1 MIATIAYLLAVVLC
15 ATRGVLEYLIGKDA
29 AYLIQVGGIVGLL
42 VWYISPTAIAAYF
55 RDEGRLSFG
64 FVVGMLFSV
73 ALSIVATLEV
83 TDQLGRSYLLV
94 FVFTLFV
101 YFYAISNYQKRFVR
115 PRIAYAGLVLI
126 ALIEAGVALAQQ
138 QNVFPIDLPG
148 ATYGFDNLRAP
159 ALTGS
164 YLHYPL
170 FAAIA
175 ASLCGVDYL
184 VRKNVLS
191 GLACAVLSFAIFSA
205 LSRSGMLII
214 LGTFGLAFVQGPIQF
229 ITRNAKLIVA
239 TVFATMAILIFGVA
253 VSSQNDSVV
262 NAGTERIMGATNLE
276 SDGNDGRTEAWDKAR
291 ALALPANVIAGTYF
305 GLVTN
310 SAPDPV
316 KQEFGV
322 VESSVLQQI
331 LNIGLMG
338 AIFYYGVLVSVTKL
352 ASSES
357 RISLCV
363 WAALFQTF
371 FYQSIEVI
379 PFVFILMTLPVFDY
393 VGGPRRNST

>member
-42 VWYISPTAIAAYF
+42 IWYISPSAIAAYF

-64 FVVGMLFSV
+64 FLVGLLFSI
-73 ALSIVATLEV
+73 ALSIVMTLEV
-83 TDQLGRSYLLV
+83 TGQIGLSYL
-94 FVFTLFV
+94 FVFIFTVFIF
-101 YFYAISNYQKRFVR
+101 FYAISNYQRRFVR
-115 PRIAYAGLVLI
+115 PRVAYAGLVLI
-126 ALIEAGVALAQQ
+126 ALIEAGVAVAQQ

-159 ALTGS
+159 SLTGS

-170 FAAIA
+170 FVSIA

-214 LGTFGLAFVQGPIQF
+214 LGTFGLAFALQPIQF
-229 ITRNAKLIVA
+229 ITKNAKLILA
-239 TVFATMAILIFGVA
+239 TVFATMAIMIFGVA

-262 NAGTERIMGATNLE
+262 NVGTERMMGATNLQ
-276 SDGNDGRTEAWDKAR
+276 SDGNEGRTEAWDKAQS
-291 ALALPANVIAGTYF
+291 LAMPANLITGTYF

-316 KQEFGV
+316 RQEFGI

-338 AIFYYGVLVSVTKL
+338 AIFYYGVLISVTRL
-352 ASSES
+352 ASKES
-357 RISLCV
+357 RISLCI
-363 WAALFQTF
+363 WAALFQTS

-379 PFVFILMTLPVFDY
+379 PFIFILMTLPVFDY
-393 VGGPRRNST
+393 VGGPRRDSA

>member
-29 AYLIQVGGIVGLL
+29 AYLVQVGGIVGLL
-42 VWYISPTAIAAYF
+42 IWYISPTAIAAYF
-55 RDEGRLSFG
+55 RDEGRWSFG
-64 FVVGMLFSV
+64 FLAGMLFSIG
-73 ALSIVATLEV
+73 LSIVATLEL
-83 TDQLGRSYLLV
+83 TDQLGPSYLFV
-94 FVFTLFV
+94 FIFTLFI

-159 ALTGS
+159 SLTGS

-170 FAAIA
+170 FVAIA

-239 TVFATMAILIFGVA
+239 TVFATMAIMIFGVA
-253 VSSQNDSVV
+253 LSSQNDSVFNV
-262 NAGTERIMGATNLE
+262 GTQRMMGATDLQ
-276 SDGNDGRTEAWDKAR
+276 SDGNDGRAEAWDKAES
-291 ALALPANVIAGTYF
+291 LASPVNVITGTYF

-316 KQEFGV
+316 KQEFGI

-352 ASSES
+352 TSSAS

>member
-15 ATRGVLEYLIGKDA
+15 ASRGVLEYLIGKDA
-29 AYLIQVGGIVGLL
+29 AYLAQVGGIVLLL

-55 RDEGRLSFG
+55 RDQGRLSFG
-64 FVVGMLFSV
+64 FLIGMLFSI

-83 TDQLGRSYLLV
+83 TGQLGLSYLFV
-94 FVFTLFV
+94 FIFTLFV
-101 YFYAISNYQKRFVR
+101 YFYAISNYQRRFVR
-115 PRIAYAGLVLI
+115 PRFAYAGLVLI

-159 ALTGS
+159 SLTGS

-170 FAAIA
+170 FVSIA

-191 GLACAVLSFAIFSA
+191 GIACAVLSFAIFSA

-214 LGTFGLAFVQGPIQF
+214 LGTFGLAFLQGPIQF

-239 TVFATMAILIFGVA
+239 TVFATMAIMIFGVA

-262 NAGTERIMGATNLE
+262 NVGTERMMGATDLQ
-276 SDGNDGRTEAWDKAR
+276 SDGNDGRTEAWEKAKS
-291 ALALPANVIAGTYF
+291 LALPANVVTGTYF

-310 SAPDPV
+310 SAQDAV
-316 KQEFGV
+316 KQEFGI

-338 AIFYYGVLVSVTKL
+338 AIFYYGVLISVTKL
-352 ASSES
+352 VSSES
-357 RISLCV
+357 RIALCV

-393 VGGPRRNST
+393 VGGPRRDSA

>member
-15 ATRGVLEYLIGKDA
+15 ASRGVLEYLIGKDA

-55 RDEGRLSFG
+55 RDQGRLSFG
-64 FVVGMLFSV
+64 LLVGMLFSIG
-73 ALSIVATLEV
+73 LSIVATLAL
-83 TDQLGRSYLLV
+83 TDQLGLSYLFV
-94 FVFTLFV
+94 FIFTLFI
-101 YFYAISNYQKRFVR
+101 YFYAISNYQRRFVR
-115 PRIAYAGLVLI
+115 PRVAYVGLVLI

-159 ALTGS
+159 SLTGS

-170 FAAIA
+170 FVAIA

-191 GLACAVLSFAIFSA
+191 GLACVVLSFAIFSA
-205 LSRSGMLII
+205 LSRSGMLIV
-214 LGTFGLAFVQGPIQF
+214 LGTFGLAFVQGPIEF

-239 TVFATMAILIFGVA
+239 TVFATMAIMIFGVA

-262 NAGTERIMGATNLE
+262 NVGTERMIGATDLQ
-276 SDGNDGRTEAWDKAR
+276 SDGNDGRTEAWEKAKS
-291 ALALPANVIAGTYF
+291 LGLPVNAIAGTYF

-310 SAPDPV
+310 SAPEPV
-316 KQEFGV
+316 KQEYGV

-338 AIFYYGVLVSVTKL
+338 AIFYYGVLISVTKL
-352 ASSES
+352 VSSAS
-357 RISLCV
+357 RIALCV
-363 WAALFQTF
+363 WAALFQTL

-393 VGGPRRNST
+393 VDGPRRNSA

>member
-15 ATRGVLEYLIGKDA
+15 ASRGVLEYLIGKDA

-64 FVVGMLFSV
+64 FLVGMLFSTG
-73 ALSIVATLEV
+73 LSIVATLALTGEF
-83 TDQLGRSYLLV
+83 GPSYLFV
-94 FVFTLFV
+94 FIFTLFI
-101 YFYAISNYQKRFVR
+101 YFYAISNYQRRFVQ
-115 PRIAYAGLVLI
+115 PRVAYAGLVLI

-159 ALTGS
+159 SLTGS

-170 FAAIA
+170 FVAIA

-191 GLACAVLSFAIFSA
+191 GLACVVLSFAIFSA

-214 LGTFGLAFVQGPIQF
+214 LGTFGLAFVQAPIQF

-239 TVFATMAILIFGVA
+239 TVFATMAIMIFGVA

-262 NAGTERIMGATNLE
+262 NVGTERIIGATDLQ
-276 SDGNDGRTEAWDKAR
+276 SDGNDGRTEAWEKAKS
-291 ALALPANVIAGTYF
+291 LVLPVNVIAGTYF

-310 SAPDPV
+310 SAPEPV
-316 KQEFGV
+316 KQEFGI

-338 AIFYYGVLVSVTKL
+338 AIFYYGVLISVTKL
-352 ASSES
+352 ASSAS

-363 WAALFQTF
+363 WAALFQTI

-393 VGGPRRNST
+393 VGGPRANST

>member
-15 ATRGVLEYLIGKDA
+15 ASRGVLEYLIGKDA

-55 RDEGRLSFG
+55 REEGRLSFG
-64 FVVGMLFSV
+64 LLVGMVFSV
-73 ALSIVATLEV
+73 GLSVVATLAV
-83 TDQLGRSYLLV
+83 TDQLGLAYLFV
-94 FVFTLFV
+94 FIFTLFI
-101 YFYAISNYQKRFVR
+101 YFYTISNYQKRFVR
-115 PRIAYAGLVLI
+115 PRVAYVGLVLF

-138 QNVFPIDLPG
+138 QNVFPLDLPG
-148 ATYGFDNLRAP
+148 STYGFDNLRAP

-170 FAAIA
+170 FVAIA

-214 LGTFGLAFVQGPIQF
+214 LGTFGLAFLQGPIQF
-229 ITRNAKLIVA
+229 ITRNAKLIIV
-239 TVFATMAILIFGVA
+239 TVFATMALMIFGVA
-253 VSSQNDSVV
+253 ISSQNDSVV
-262 NAGTERIMGATNLE
+262 NVGTERMMGATDLE
-276 SDGNDGRTEAWDKAR
+276 SDGNDGRTEAWEKAKS
-291 ALALPANVIAGTYF
+291 LAVPANLITGTYF

-316 KQEFGV
+316 KQEFGI

-338 AIFYYGVLVSVTKL
+338 AIFYFGVLISVTKL
-352 ASSES
+352 ASKES
-357 RISLCV
+357 RISLCI
-363 WAALFQTF
+363 WAALFQTS

-393 VGGPRRNST
+393 VDGPRRDSA

>member
-15 ATRGVLEYLIGKDA
+15 ASRGVLEYLIGKDA

-55 RDEGRLSFG
+55 REEGRWSFG
-64 FVVGMLFSV
+64 LLVGMVFSIG
-73 ALSIVATLEV
+73 LSIVATLAI
-83 TDQLGRSYLLV
+83 TDQLGLAYLFV
-94 FVFTLFV
+94 FIFTLFI
-101 YFYAISNYQKRFVR
+101 YFYSISNYQKRFVR
-115 PRIAYAGLVLI
+115 PRVAYAGLVLF

-138 QNVFPIDLPG
+138 QNIFPLDLPG
-148 ATYGFDNLRAP
+148 STYGFDNLRAP

-170 FAAIA
+170 FVAIA

-191 GLACAVLSFAIFSA
+191 GLACAVLSYAIFSA

-214 LGTFGLAFVQGPIQF
+214 LGTFGLAFLQGPIQF
-229 ITRNAKLIVA
+229 ITRNAKLILV
-239 TVFATMAILIFGVA
+239 TVFATMALMIFGVA
-253 VSSQNDSVV
+253 ISSQNDSVV
-262 NAGTERIMGATNLE
+262 NVGTERMMGATDLQ
-276 SDGNDGRTEAWDKAR
+276 SDGNDGRTEAWEKAKS
-291 ALALPANVIAGTYF
+291 LALPANLITGTYF

-316 KQEFGV
+316 KQEFGI

-338 AIFYYGVLVSVTKL
+338 AIFYFGMLISVTKL
-352 ASSES
+352 ASKES

-393 VGGPRRNST
+393 VDGPRRNNA

>member
-15 ATRGVLEYLIGKDA
+15 ASRGVLEYLIGKDA

-64 FVVGMLFSV
+64 FLVGMLFSIG
-73 ALSIVATLEV
+73 LSLVATLAV
-83 TDQLGRSYLLV
+83 TDQLGLSYLFV
-94 FVFTLFV
+94 FIFTLFI

-115 PRIAYAGLVLI
+115 PRVAYVGLVLI

-138 QNVFPIDLPG
+138 QNLFPIDLPG

-159 ALTGS
+159 SLTGS

-170 FAAIA
+170 FVAIG
-175 ASLCGVDYL
+175 ASLCGLDYL

-214 LGTFGLAFVQGPIQF
+214 LGTFGLAFVQAPIQF
-229 ITRNAKLIVA
+229 VTRNAKLIVA
-239 TVFATMAILIFGVA
+239 TVFATMAIMIFGVA

-262 NAGTERIMGATNLE
+262 NVGTERMMGATDLQSE
-276 SDGNDGRTEAWDKAR
+276 GNDGRTEAWDKAES
-291 ALALPANVIAGTYF
+291 LALPVNVIAGTYF

-310 SAPDPV
+310 SAPEPV

-331 LNIGLMG
+331 LNIGLLG
-338 AIFYYGVLVSVTKL
+338 AIFYYGVLISVTKL
-352 ASSES
+352 VSSAS
-357 RISLCV
+357 RISLCI
-363 WAALFQTF
+363 WAALFQTL

-393 VGGPRRNST
+393 VDGPRRNSA

>member
-15 ATRGVLEYLIGKDA
+15 ASRGVLEYLIGKDA

-64 FVVGMLFSV
+64 FLVGMLFSIG
-73 ALSIVATLEV
+73 LSLVATLAV
-83 TDQLGRSYLLV
+83 TDQLGLSYLFV
-94 FVFTLFV
+94 FIFTLFI

-115 PRIAYAGLVLI
+115 PRVAYVGLVLI

-159 ALTGS
+159 SLTGS

-170 FAAIA
+170 FVAIG
-175 ASLCGVDYL
+175 ASLCGLDYL

-214 LGTFGLAFVQGPIQF
+214 LGTFGLAFVQAPIQF
-229 ITRNAKLIVA
+229 VTRNAKLIVA
-239 TVFATMAILIFGVA
+239 TVFATMAIMIFGVA

-262 NAGTERIMGATNLE
+262 NVGTERMMGATDLQSE
-276 SDGNDGRTEAWDKAR
+276 GNDGRTEAWDKAES
-291 ALALPANVIAGTYF
+291 LALPVNVIAGTYF

-310 SAPDPV
+310 SAPEPV

-331 LNIGLMG
+331 LNIGLLG
-338 AIFYYGVLVSVTKL
+338 AIFYYGVLISVTKL
-352 ASSES
+352 VSSAS
-357 RISLCV
+357 RISLCI
-363 WAALFQTF
+363 WAALFQTL

-393 VGGPRRNST
+393 VDGPRRNSA